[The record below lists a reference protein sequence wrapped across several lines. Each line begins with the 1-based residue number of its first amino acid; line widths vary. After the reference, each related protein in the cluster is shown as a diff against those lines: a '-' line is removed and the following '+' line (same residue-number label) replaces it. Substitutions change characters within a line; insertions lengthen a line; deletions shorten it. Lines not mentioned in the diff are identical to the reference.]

1 MGDYMRSIW
10 SGAMK
15 FGTIFIPVRLYAA
28 SENLHIGFHL
38 VHKTDCGRVRYKKVC
53 AKDGEEL
60 KPEDIVRA
68 IDIAGECIQ
77 FTEEEIKNL
86 RPFTTRTMDI
96 LGFCESYE
104 IPLVSLSKPYYIG
117 TESPKKGGVARGFHM
132 LKKAMESTDK
142 VAIVRWVARSNEYL
156 GMLISYDEGF
166 LLKQILYHEQ
176 VRSLEEVE
184 VMEADV
190 DTEVLEKGV
199 RVVEKMTF
207 NFDWT
212 QYSEKYTQELREL
225 IENKALGE
233 EIKPEIKPPETR
245 SLEAELEK
253 MLAMVDENED
263 RTHAG

>member
-1 MGDYMRSIW
+1 MRSIW
-10 SGAMK
+10 SGALK
-15 FGTIFIPVRLYAA
+15 FGTIFIPIRLYAA

-38 VHKTDCGRVRYKKVC
+38 VHKKDCGRVRYKKVC

-68 IDIAGECIQ
+68 IDIGGECIQ

-86 RPFTTRTMDI
+86 HPFTTRTMEI

-117 TESPKKGGVARGFHM
+117 TESPKKGGVAGGFQM
-132 LKKAMESTDK
+132 LKKAIKTSDK
-142 VAIVRWVARSNEYL
+142 VAVVRWVARSNEYL
-156 GMLISYDEGF
+156 GMLASHEEGF

-176 VRSLEEVE
+176 VRSIEEVE
-184 VMEADV
+184 IMEAKV
-190 DTEVLEKGV
+190 DADVLEKGMK
-199 RVVEKMTF
+199 VVDNMTF

-212 QYSEKYTQELREL
+212 QYSEKYSNQLREL
-225 IENKALGE
+225 IEKKALGE
-233 EIKPEIKPPETR
+233 EIIPEIKPPETR

-253 MLAMVDENED
+253 MLAIVDENED
-263 RTHAG
+263 RAHAS

>member
-1 MGDYMRSIW
+1 
-10 SGAMK
+10 
-15 FGTIFIPVRLYAA
+15 
-28 SENLHIGFHL
+28 
-38 VHKTDCGRVRYKKVC
+38 VC

-77 FTEEEIKNL
+77 FTEDEIKNL
-86 RPFTTRTMDI
+86 RPFTTHTMEI

-104 IPLVSLSKPYYIG
+104 IPLVSLSKPYYLG
-117 TESPKKGGVARGFHM
+117 TESPKKGGVAGGFQM
-132 LKKAMESTDK
+132 LNKAMQTSEK

-156 GMLISYDEGF
+156 GMLTSYEQGF

-176 VRSLEEVE
+176 VRSIEEVE
-184 VMEADV
+184 IMETDV
-190 DTEVLEKGV
+190 DVDVLEKGKM
-199 RVVEKMTF
+199 VVEKMTF

-212 QYSEKYTQELREL
+212 QYSEKYTKQLREL
-225 IENKALGE
+225 IEKKALGE
-233 EIKPEIKPPETR
+233 EIIPEIKAPETR

-263 RTHAG
+263 RAHAG

>member
-1 MGDYMRSIW
+1 MRSIW

-15 FGTIFIPVRLYAA
+15 FGTIFIPIRLYAA
-28 SENLHIGFHL
+28 SENLDIGFHL

-77 FTEEEIKNL
+77 FTEDEIKNL
-86 RPFTTRTMDI
+86 RPFTTRTMEI

-104 IPLVSLSKPYYIG
+104 IPLVALGKPYYIG
-117 TESPKKGGVARGFHM
+117 TESPKKGGVAQGFQM
-132 LKKAMESTDK
+132 LKKAMQDSDK
-142 VAIVRWVARSNEYL
+142 VAVVRWVARSNEYM
-156 GMLISYDEGF
+156 GMLTSYEQGF

-176 VRSLEEVE
+176 IRSVEEIEIIEAE
-184 VMEADV
+184 VDP
-190 DTEVLEKGV
+190 EVLEKGMQ
-199 RVVEKMTF
+199 VVEKMAI

-212 QYSEKYTQELREL
+212 RYREKYTQELREL
-225 IENKALGE
+225 IEKKALGE
-233 EIKPEIKPPETR
+233 EIIPELKPPETR
-245 SLEAELEK
+245 SLEKELEK

-263 RTHAG
+263 RAHAG